1 MEQQRASNIDVRRAN
16 RNRIYRA
23 INARGAVSRPELVHS
38 LGISIPTVIQNI
50 KSLIADGLV
59 KEEGSLESTG
69 GRKAALLSCV
79 HNARF
84 AVGVEITSNHIGAVL
99 VNMEGTVLRV
109 GRLRVRFAPDADYAR
124 IAGSLAGEIIDASGV
139 EPERIL
145 GAGISLPGILS
156 EDASLFNTDVLPAKD
171 YPTSILG
178 DALGLPCVYVNDA
191 NAAGFAEMWG
201 SDWGRNFV
209 YLSLSNSVGG
219 AILLNGVV
227 SAGDS
232 RRAGEFG
239 HMSLDRNGPRCYCGQ
254 RGCLYTYCNAARLS
268 NLTGGEL
275 SDFFRR
281 LESGEEA
288 MRAVWEEYLE
298 HLAAAVNMLRMAFDC
313 EVVVGGYVGAYM
325 EPHIGALRA
334 RAAGLNSFEAN
345 GGYVRICRRRT
356 EASAVGAALLHIDR
370 FIRTI

>member
-124 IAGSLAGEIIDASGV
+124 IAGNLVEEVIDGSGV
-139 EPERIL
+139 DPARIL

-156 EDASLFNTDVLPAKD
+156 ADASLFNTDVLPARN
-171 YPTSILG
+171 YRTSTLG
-178 DALGLPCVYVNDA
+178 DVLGLPCVYVNDA

-201 SDWGRNFV
+201 SDSGRNFV
-209 YLSLSNSVGG
+209 YLSLS
-219 AILLNGVV
+219 
-227 SAGDS
+227 
-232 RRAGEFG
+232 
-239 HMSLDRNGPRCYCGQ
+239 M
-254 RGCLYTYCNAARLS
+254 LS
-268 NLTGGEL
+268 NTNN
-275 SDFFRR
+275 DWNRR
-281 LESGEEA
+281 I
-288 MRAVWEEYLE
+288 RIE
-298 HLAAAVNMLRMAFDC
+298 H
-313 EVVVGGYVGAYM
+313 
-325 EPHIGALRA
+325 
-334 RAAGLNSFEAN
+334 
-345 GGYVRICRRRT
+345 
-356 EASAVGAALLHIDR
+356 
-370 FIRTI
+370 